1 VTENEKVIKEHDND
15 LEILRHRIV
24 KLGAGVLNDDNI
36 HETDSDVNNKHT
48 KTHMFSEKLDTM
60 MKKLEIFDE
69 RLKQLQDQNKIYKR
83 YYLMFIEIV

>member
-1 VTENEKVIKEHDND
+1 VIKEHDND

-48 KTHMFSEKLDTM
+48 NTHMFSAKLDTM
-60 MKKLEIFDE
+60 MKK
-69 RLKQLQDQNKIYKR
+69 
-83 YYLMFIEIV
+83 